1 MRALARREQ
10 PFRDLTRPQ
19 REREQ
24 HCAGRR
30 PAQKS
35 AQQLDR
41 AGVRPVQV
49 VQQEDERLRRSEQVE
64 KLSHGSVA
72 PEAFLLNRSS
82 LGEAV
87 IRQ

>member
-1 MRALARREQ
+1 M
-10 PFRDLTRPQ
+10 
-19 REREQ
+19 
-24 HCAGRR
+24 
-30 PAQKS
+30 
-35 AQQLDR
+35 
-41 AGVRPVQV
+41 QV